1 MFKFCSLFSGSSG
14 NSLLVQTSNTKIL
27 IDVGESCKK
36 ISNALSNIEIE
47 PNSIDAIIVTHEHSD
62 HIKGLGTF
70 SKKYNVPVFANNK
83 TWDAILKQTD
93 KIEEK
98 NINKFTTEEDF
109 EIRDLRIHPFNIPHD
124 AVNPCGFNIIHN
136 NDKISI
142 ATDIGHMTSNIAHK
156 LEDSLFVLLEANYDP
171 EILKCS
177 AYPYLLKQRIAG
189 PNGHLEN
196 CTTGKTIAHLINSGL
211 ENALLIHL
219 SKENNFPELAYRT
232 VVEELQK
239 QNYLENSISLNVAPR
254 DLPSNL
260 FKVV

>member
-1 MFKFCSLFSGSSG
+1 MFELNDLKIFPFS
-14 NSLLVQTSNTKIL
+14 T
-27 IDVGESCKK
+27 
-36 ISNALSNIEIE
+36 
-47 PNSIDAIIVTHEHSD
+47 
-62 HIKGLGTF
+62 
-70 SKKYNVPVFANNK
+70 
-83 TWDAILKQTD
+83 
-93 KIEEK
+93 
-98 NINKFTTEEDF
+98 
-109 EIRDLRIHPFNIPHD
+109 PHD
-124 AVNPCGFNIIHN
+124 AVDPCGFNIFK
-136 NDKISI
+136 DQKKISI
-142 ATDIGHMTSNIAHK
+142 ATDLGHISKDILNC
-156 LEDSLFVLLEANYDP
+156 LENSSFVMLESNYDSDV
-171 EILKCS
+171 LKYS
-177 AYPYLLKQRIAG
+177 SYPYLLKKRIAG